1 MCNPKFKKNLYKKRF
16 FRPSNPLL
24 QTASNIIK
32 KLEGTDKEKLEQ
44 FEMIEQTEAF
54 HKKYP
59 GLVGKDV
66 AEIIRLQLSKF

>member
-1 MCNPKFKKNLYKKRF
+1 M
-16 FRPSNPLL
+16 
-24 QTASNIIK
+24 ASNIIK
-32 KLEGTDKEKLEQ
+32 NLDGSNEEKLGQ

-66 AEIIRLQLSKF
+66 AAIVRLELSNFWKKF